1 MYIIILKHNSVE
13 EIFYEGGCKF
23 YFWIKWI
30 PLLPIPTPL
39 PKKKKVM
46 IKNDRSEIEFQKK
59 VTTNVIVAW
68 PSFVDVRTLMQ
79 PALLAC

>member
-1 MYIIILKHNSVE
+1 MKVGVN
-13 EIFYEGGCKF
+13 F

-30 PLLPIPTPL
+30 PTHP
-39 PKKKKVM
+39 PKKKKIM

-79 PALLAC
+79 PALLA

>member
-1 MYIIILKHNSVE
+1 MDSPPTH
-13 EIFYEGGCKF
+13 
-23 YFWIKWI
+23 
-30 PLLPIPTPL
+30 PHPTPQ
-39 PKKKKVM
+39 KKKVM

>member
-1 MYIIILKHNSVE
+1 MKVGVN
-13 EIFYEGGCKF
+13 F

-30 PLLPIPTPL
+30 LP
-39 PKKKKVM
+39 PKKKKKIM
-46 IKNDRSEIEFQKK
+46 IKYDRSEIEFQKK

>member
-1 MYIIILKHNSVE
+1 MDS
-13 EIFYEGGCKF
+13 
-23 YFWIKWI
+23 
-30 PLLPIPTPL
+30 PPTHPH
-39 PKKKKVM
+39 PPPPPPPKKKVM

>member
-1 MYIIILKHNSVE
+1 MKVGVN
-13 EIFYEGGCKF
+13 F

-30 PLLPIPTPL
+30 PLLPIPTP
-39 PKKKKVM
+39 PPPQKKKVM
-46 IKNDRSEIEFQKK
+46 IKNDRSGIEFQKK